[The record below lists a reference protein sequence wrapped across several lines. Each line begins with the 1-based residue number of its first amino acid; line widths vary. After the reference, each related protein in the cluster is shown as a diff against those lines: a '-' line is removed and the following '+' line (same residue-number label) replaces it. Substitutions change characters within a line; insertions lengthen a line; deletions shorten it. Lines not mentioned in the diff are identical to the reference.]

1 MSGRMNGQTRAQRHG
16 LTRREALLAISQFAL
31 AVSLAACSEA
41 PDAAAPELA
50 AEPQGDTD
58 LQLLASVAYDLFPFQ
73 TLTPALYVAV
83 GERLLQAGNPAISEG
98 LSRLREISGNVPWKE
113 LDESARV
120 TVLASLEGTPFFAA
134 LRAATV
140 EVLYRS
146 PEVFALVGYGG
157 SAIEYGGYL
166 NRGFDEIDWLPQAQT
181 AGE

>member
-1 MSGRMNGQTRAQRHG
+1 MHI
-16 LTRREALLAISQFAL
+16 LTRREALLAISQLAL
-31 AVSLAACSEA
+31 AASLAACSEA
-41 PDAAAPELA
+41 PDAAALETA

-58 LQLLASVAYDLFPFQ
+58 LQLLASVAYDLLPFQ
-73 TLTPALYVAV
+73 TLTPALYVQVA
-83 GERLLQAGNPAISEG
+83 ERLLQAGNPAISEG
-98 LSRLREISGNVPWKE
+98 LARLREISGNVPWKE

-134 LRAATV
+134 LRAGTV

-166 NRGFDEIDWLPQAQT
+166 NRGFDDIDWLPQAQAT
-181 AGE
+181 TE